1 MKDAKRYAVF
11 ALLFPSAV
19 ALMLGMDVLQR
30 LSPERMLR
38 NLYFPFT
45 LYGAV
50 EKTMMAALLLLFFR
64 VPLAAA
70 FRRLFGGGKR
80 PSGGSG
86 RTSSAPPDQPDNQ

>member
-19 ALMLGMDVLQR
+19 ALMLGIDVLQR
-30 LSPERMLR
+30 LPPARMLR

-64 VPLAAA
+64 VPLAAG

-86 RTSSAPPDQPDNQ
+86 RTSAPPDQPDDQ